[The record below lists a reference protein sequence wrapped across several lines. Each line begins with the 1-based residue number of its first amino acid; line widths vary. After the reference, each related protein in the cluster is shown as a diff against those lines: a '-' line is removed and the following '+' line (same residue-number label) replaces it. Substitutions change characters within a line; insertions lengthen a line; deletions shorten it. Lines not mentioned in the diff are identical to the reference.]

1 MRKNWEKVLLTLF
14 IGCCLIICNDFSVR
28 AKEAVLEE
36 FAVSVTDETNN
47 YTYKVNWWQKQKE
60 PVEKEYY
67 ITIPY
72 NAQNRQMNAEYV
84 SNADVYLDGKRLE
97 NGSVIDGLSE
107 GKHSILCAEE
117 KYTLYVLYGSNIPTI
132 HITTQSGSLDKV
144 YEKKSYKEPGYVTIL
159 NEEGIVYDGELE
171 YIKGRG
177 NSTWSSFEKKPFN
190 IKFKEKV
197 NLFEMGQAKKWCLL
211 ANSLDATMIRSKLIS
226 DFADIV
232 GIHFS
237 AQSKIVDLYVDQE
250 YIGNYTLM
258 EKVEV
263 GVNRVN
269 ITDLEDL
276 NEIANPDLDI
286 ETLELAGV
294 RGDES
299 WAQNGSYK
307 WVEIPNSAGVIS
319 GGYLIEFELASRYDK
334 EISGFVSNYGQPI
347 VLKSP
352 EYASKEQVEYIS
364 SYYQE
369 FEDAARNSDGYN
381 EKGKHYSKY
390 IDVDSMAKMYIFQE
404 YLKNLDAGLTSF
416 YFYKDVDGKLVAS
429 PAWDFDSAFGR
440 KYTRTGVEMDDPQG
454 IWVTNGKLH
463 DQLID
468 KSTILSIMCRHVKFR
483 ELAQQQWEDYYEPN
497 VQWLLE
503 TLDSLYEECKASI
516 IADKCKWKDKGDY
529 TQTAEWV
536 DESVDTLRS
545 FIEVRTAFMEEMFS
559 DNKCYIGYQA
569 NGGEGGM
576 YDLEFYDKGSVIL
589 TMPNNFTNGDKAFLG
604 WNTKA
609 NGRGDSYENG
619 VSITLTEN
627 VILYAQWEKDSLK
640 DVLKS
645 VVKGIFE
652 KI

>member
-1 MRKNWEKVLLTLF
+1 MRVKWVKFLLLFCIWYSLLICMELSVHAKVDELERF
-14 IGCCLIICNDFSVR
+14 GVR
-28 AKEAVLEE
+28 
-36 FAVSVTDETNN
+36 VSNESNS
-47 YTYKVNWWQKQKE
+47 YTYTVNWWQKQE
-60 PVEKEYY
+60 SPIEKEYY
-67 ITIPY
+67 MTLPY
-72 NAQNRQMNAEYV
+72 WAKNQQMAVDFE
-84 SNADVYLDGKRLE
+84 SDEEVYLNGNQVK
-97 NGSVIDGLSE
+97 NGSIIAALPE
-107 GKHSILCAEE
+107 GKNSILCSEGR
-117 KYTLYVLYGSNIPTI
+117 YMLYVMYGSDIPTI
-132 HITTQSGSLDKV
+132 HITTQSGTLEKV
-144 YEKKSYKEPGYVTIL
+144 YEKKSYKEAGYAVVLDGETIAY
-159 NEEGIVYDGELE
+159 EGELE

-177 NSTWSSFEKKPFN
+177 NSTWSSFAKKPFN

-211 ANSLDATMIRSKLIS
+211 ANSLDATLIRSKLVS
-226 DFADIV
+226 DFAEVV

-237 AQSKIVDLYVDQE
+237 AQSKLVDLYVDQE

-263 GVNRVN
+263 GANRVN
-269 ITDLEDL
+269 ITDLDEL
-276 NEIANPDLDI
+276 NQIVNSDLDLK
-286 ETLELAGV
+286 TLELAGV
-294 RGDES
+294 RGEES
-299 WAQNGSYK
+299 YTQKGSYK
-307 WVEIPNSAGVIS
+307 WVEIPKTAGIVS
-319 GGYLIEFELASRYDK
+319 GGYLLECELASRYDK

-364 SYYQE
+364 SYYQD
-369 FEDAARNSDGYN
+369 FEDAVRNSDGYN
-381 EKGKHYSKY
+381 EQGKHYSKY

-416 YFYKDVDGKLVAS
+416 YFYKDVDGKLVAA

-440 KYTRTGVEMDDPQG
+440 EYTRNSVDMDDPTG

-468 KSTILSIMCRHVKFR
+468 KSTILSIMCRHVEFR
-483 ELAQQQWEDYYEPN
+483 ELAQQQWKKYYEPN
-497 VQWLLE
+497 VKWLLE
-503 TLDSLYEECKASI
+503 TLDELYAECHASI

-529 TQTAEWV
+529 TQTTMWV
-536 DESVDTLRS
+536 EESVNTLRS
-545 FIEVRTAFMEEMFS
+545 FIEERTMFMSGMFS
-559 DNKCYIGYQA
+559 EQKCYIGYHA

-619 VSITLTEN
+619 AAITLTEN
-627 VILYAQWEKDSLK
+627 VELYAQWEKDSLK
-640 DVLKS
+640 DILKS
-645 VVKGIFE
+645 VVKEIL
-652 KI
+652 K